1 MSEFQVVKF
10 RAVDRPLTDKQMEF
24 MDRQSS
30 RAEFSK
36 WDFSVEYH
44 YSSFRG
50 DIDGMLRNGYDIFI
64 MDSNIGRREL
74 RLRLPMG
81 LPFSKGVISRYLC
94 VEGLSWEKDKNGAGG
109 ILCISPALEDVS
121 YLEIDFGDLFEAAT
135 ALREMLM
142 SGDLRALYFIWL
154 CCLYDFNQDLE
165 ELVEPPVPHGLA
177 DFPDSVKFL
186 IELFEVDPLIV
197 DAASEGI
204 PDFDSDE
211 IKSNMERKWIASL
224 SPNQLTEIV
233 RMLLCGDAVDLKN
246 SLQAEM
252 RSQLPAIEWPASNLQ
267 RTAETLMNLGET
279 VRKKVD
285 QQNRIK
291 AAAKAKRDAKKAEK
305 ERQLRMVEIKAA
317 PDAWLKRAS
326 KLVEERGTDN
336 YREAASLLADL
347 REAIGGVEGEKI
359 ARKHAAHLA
368 KKHPTL
374 SILKSSLRKCGLID

>member
-10 RAVDRPLTDKQMEF
+10 RAVDRPLTDEQMDF

-50 DIDGMLRNGYDIFI
+50 DIDGMLRNGYDIFL
-64 MDSNIGRREL
+64 MDSNFGRREL

-81 LPFSKGVISRYLC
+81 LPFSSSVISRYLC

-109 ILCISPALEDVS
+109 ILCIAPALEDAS
-121 YLEIDFGDLFEAAT
+121 YLEIDFDDLFEAAT
-135 ALREMLM
+135 ALREMLA
-142 SGDLRALYFIWL
+142 SGDLRAMYFIWL
-154 CCLYDFNQDLE
+154 CCLHDFNQDFD

-177 DFPDSVKFL
+177 DFPDSAKCL
-186 IELFEVDPLIV
+186 IELFELDPLMV
-197 DAASEGI
+197 DAASEGV
-204 PDFDSDE
+204 PDFDADE
-211 IKSNMERKWIASL
+211 IKSNMERNWISSL
-224 SPNQLTEIV
+224 SPNQLIEIV

-246 SLQAEM
+246 SLLSEM
-252 RSQLPAIEWPASNLQ
+252 RSQLPAIEWPTSSLQ
-267 RTAETLMNLGET
+267 RTAETLLNLVET

-291 AAAKAKRDAKKAEK
+291 AAAKAKRDAEKAEK
-305 ERQLRMVEIKAA
+305 ERQSRMVEIKAA
-317 PDAWLKRAS
+317 PDAWLKKAS

-336 YREAASLLADL
+336 YREAASILADL
-347 REAIGGVEGEKI
+347 REAIGGAEGEKI
-359 ARKHAAHLA
+359 ARKHAAHLT
-368 KKHPTL
+368 KKYPTL

>member
-1 MSEFQVVKF
+1 M
-10 RAVDRPLTDKQMEF
+10 
-24 MDRQSS
+24 
-30 RAEFSK
+30 
-36 WDFSVEYH
+36 
-44 YSSFRG
+44 
-50 DIDGMLRNGYDIFI
+50 
-64 MDSNIGRREL
+64 
-74 RLRLPMG
+74 
-81 LPFSKGVISRYLC
+81 
-94 VEGLSWEKDKNGAGG
+94 
-109 ILCISPALEDVS
+109 
-121 YLEIDFGDLFEAAT
+121 EIDFGDLFEAAT

-233 RMLLCGDAVDLKN
+233 RMLLCGDAVDVKN

-252 RSQLPAIEWPASNLQ
+252 RSQLPAIEWPTSNLQ
-267 RTAETLMNLGET
+267 RTAEKLMNLGET

-291 AAAKAKRDAKKAEK
+291 AAAKTKRDAKKAEK
-305 ERQLRMVEIKAA
+305 ERQSRMVEIKAA

-326 KLVEERGTDN
+326 KLV
-336 YREAASLLADL
+336 
-347 REAIGGVEGEKI
+347 
-359 ARKHAAHLA
+359 
-368 KKHPTL
+368 
-374 SILKSSLRKCGLID
+374 